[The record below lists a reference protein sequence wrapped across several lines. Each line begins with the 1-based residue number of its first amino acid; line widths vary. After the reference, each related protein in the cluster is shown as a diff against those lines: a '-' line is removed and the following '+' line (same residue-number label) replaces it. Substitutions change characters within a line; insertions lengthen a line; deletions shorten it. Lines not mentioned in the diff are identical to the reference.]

1 MKFLGWK
8 DFPPPPTCKA
18 VLGVNLYITW
28 SEWLL
33 LTIAVAVKRVLH
45 SARNLCAIKQV
56 HYPQHAVLEKWL
68 HSRLELMIQYL
79 LNFVL
84 CTGDWCWCVD
94 SHQQYHCY
102 YRQQDVSRK
111 RYNGQGGRLKRE
123 EIFSR
128 LCTQKYLYSLQYI
141 MYLACTDWSLEMPL
155 QSQMRIRHAI
165 TMTAVCWKAQLMASQ
180 QPENPQFAPKSFSR
194 GHFSSE
200 FAAKENE

>member
-111 RYNGQGGRLKRE
+111 RYNGQDGRLKRE
-123 EIFSR
+123 EIADCAHRSICKAYSI
-128 LCTQKYLYSLQYI
+128 LCTLLVQ
-141 MYLACTDWSLEMPL
+141 TDRWKCSSNLRWGLGM
-155 QSQMRIRHAI
+155 QSPWLLCAEKHSWWLLNSQRI
-165 TMTAVCWKAQLMASQ
+165 
-180 QPENPQFAPKSFSR
+180 QFALKSF
-194 GHFSSE
+194 
-200 FAAKENE
+200 